1 MMVVAI
7 FMGILPVSIVSVLLL
22 VLLMVFVGVLFGSLA
37 MIVTSFAPNFDF
49 FSYYSE
55 LVMTPMLFFSGVFFP
70 LDNFPGWM
78 KTLAQFMPLTHA
90 VAISRAIFNG
100 EYPRGLIFNFAV
112 ILVLGGAA
120 FILGVRRMKKRLIK

>member
-22 VLLMVFVGVLFGSLA
+22 VLLMVFVGVLFCSLA
-37 MIVTSFAPNFDF
+37 MIVTSFSPNFDF